1 MKEVRQLRPD
11 KLFTKRKHYNYKKI
25 YYGASESIKDK
36 KQLRKE
42 IDNSERKIQ
51 KRTKFCSADCAED
64 YKEAKKE
71 RRLNHVPRNFSNNN

>member
-1 MKEVRQLRPD
+1 MQYWEERKMKRLSRIRIC
-11 KLFTKRKHYNYKKI
+11 KSCGN
-25 YYGASESIKDK
+25 
-36 KQLRKE
+36 E

-64 YKEAKKE
+64 YNEAKKE

>member
-1 MKEVRQLRPD
+1 MEYWEERKMKRLSRIR
-11 KLFTKRKHYNYKKI
+11 LC
-25 YYGASESIKDK
+25 
-36 KQLRKE
+36 KQCGKE

-71 RRLNHVPRNFSNNN
+71 RRLNHVPRNFSYNN